1 MTGPVFEAPAG
12 GAREVG
18 GWRRATGVN
27 LVAQVVSLLLLTWSA
42 QVAAQP
48 AARQPA
54 KAAQPKA
61 APGTA
66 PAKAPAAA
74 PATPAPSTPATA
86 GAPASPAAPG
96 PASPAGPSPA
106 APADAGEADEDSDV
120 VKLQGRPIERV
131 QFRGN
136 RKVEDDAVRIN
147 LVTRPGALLDP
158 SKIRDDLRAMWKM
171 GFFAD
176 IVVEAEI
183 TASGSVILT
192 FAVKERPSIHKVLI
206 AGNDE
211 LGLDK
216 INEVIDLEL
225 DTIVDVTKIK
235 KNREKIAEQYVKEGF
250 YLATVDYELRPYN
263 ETEVDVWFTID
274 EKSKI
279 KIRDVQFIGNSALT
293 DDELRA
299 NMENRRADSLSI
311 INDSGTFNQE
321 TFERD
326 LERLVAVYW
335 DRGYAAVK
343 VATPQVRLSRDKKY
357 MYLAVPIDEGPV
369 FTIAKVDFKGD
380 LLGDPAEQLKKLR
393 AKAGDKFSRTAIAV
407 DRERLSAYYQD
418 QGYAYANVIPVTPID
433 PVKKTIS
440 LTWEISRGKKAY
452 FERINIRGNSKT
464 RDKVIRR
471 EMKISEGEL
480 YNESNLKASERR
492 INALGF
498 FEKVDISTKRG
509 SSDEFVEV
517 NVEVVERPT
526 GTFQIGAGFSSVENF
541 IAQAQISQNNLLGR
555 GQTLSIQAQLSSLRQ
570 LLFLRFIEPYF
581 LDTEWQFAFDVYNQS
596 RGFSSF
602 SRNAY
607 GGALTWGYALSYE
620 ARASLTYRLEDV
632 SISTGNRGFADL
644 GASRVPI
651 EAQSVANL
659 FRGGVTSSLRAS
671 LQWDSRNNRLF
682 PTEGWFNQVFA
693 EYAGVGTQSENKFI
707 RWGGFA
713 RHYRELW
720 GPFVLHLNGEI
731 GVTTSTDPLGVP
743 ISERYLIGGINDVR
757 GYRPRSLGPILR
769 TSTPGD
775 VGLPL
780 GQLSLGGNLQL
791 LFNSEVEFPL
801 FKRVGI
807 SGVVFF
813 DMGNAYNLEERYCS
827 GLQRK
832 SPAVAIQFDPC
843 FRFPESVTSGI
854 RKSVGFGFRW
864 VSPIGPLRFEWGI
877 PLDRQEQADEEPLVF
892 EFTIGNFL

>member
-1 MTGPVFEAPAG
+1 
-12 GAREVG
+12 
-18 GWRRATGVN
+18 
-27 LVAQVVSLLLLTWSA
+27 
-42 QVAAQP
+42 
-48 AARQPA
+48 
-54 KAAQPKA
+54 
-61 APGTA
+61 
-66 PAKAPAAA
+66 
-74 PATPAPSTPATA
+74 
-86 GAPASPAAPG
+86 
-96 PASPAGPSPA
+96 
-106 APADAGEADEDSDV
+106 
-120 VKLQGRPIERV
+120 
-131 QFRGN
+131 
-136 RKVEDDAVRIN
+136 
-147 LVTRPGALLDP
+147 
-158 SKIRDDLRAMWKM
+158 
-171 GFFAD
+171 
-176 IVVEAEI
+176 
-183 TASGSVILT
+183 
-192 FAVKERPSIHKVLI
+192 
-206 AGNDE
+206 
-211 LGLDK
+211 
-216 INEVIDLEL
+216 
-225 DTIVDVTKIK
+225 
-235 KNREKIAEQYVKEGF
+235 
-250 YLATVDYELRPYN
+250 
-263 ETEVDVWFTID
+263 
-274 EKSKI
+274 
-279 KIRDVQFIGNSALT
+279 VQFIGNTAIS
-293 DDELRA
+293 DEDLRA
-299 NMENRRADSLSI
+299 NMENRRADALSV

-321 TFERD
+321 AFDRD

-343 VATPQVRLSRDKKY
+343 VANPQVRLSRDKKY

-380 LLGDPAEQLKKLR
+380 LLGDPAEQMKKLR
-393 AKAGDKFSRTAIAV
+393 AKAGDKFSRTAIAM

-509 SSDEFVEV
+509 TSDEFVEV

-570 LLFLRFIEPYF
+570 LLFLRFVEPYF

-644 GASRVPI
+644 GATRVPI

-671 LQWDSRNNRLF
+671 VSWDSRNNRLF
-682 PTEGWFNQVFA
+682 PTEGWFNQLFA
-693 EYAGVGTQSENKFI
+693 EYAGVATQSENRFI

-720 GPFVLHLNGEI
+720 GPFVLHLNSEI

-780 GQLSLGGNLQL
+780 GELSLGGNLQL

-827 GLQRK
+827 GQQRK
-832 SPAVAIQFDPC
+832 SRSEAIQFDPC
-843 FRFPESVTSGI
+843 FRFPESVVSGI